1 MIPQTATKI
10 RDQIGQFSGNLSE
23 GLCKAGRRF
32 VGEAIY
38 GIQARQSVHLTEIGR
53 ALREDIPLIKTEK
66 RLSSNL
72 ARKELRPV
80 LQDATAREGAPRIHK
95 DTLLVLDISEI
106 VKPYAEKM
114 EYLARV
120 RDGSKNELAN
130 GYWTCHVVGVENES
144 NEITPLYGELYSQNA
159 KDFLSEN
166 HEIKKAIDMVSK
178 ACRSSSAKSGG
189 NRGVWVIDRGGDRGE
204 IYDEL
209 VPRDKGLR
217 FIIRQKGDRHLFIS
231 KGRKLST
238 LAIAHGCPLPYAATI
253 VREGKGQEKV
263 YRLEYG
269 FRAVRLPLHPDV
281 QLWLLVVK
289 GFGEKPM
296 MLLTDIP
303 LRRNREALW
312 WILSAYLTRWRI
324 EETIRYAK
332 QCYNVEDVRV
342 LTYER
347 LRNMV
352 VLVTCAMF
360 FAAVVLGTKMKLN
373 ILAAH
378 VLKAAKRLFGIPDFR
393 YYAIADGIKEIL
405 TRSPRRVAPPTRAD
419 PLQPFIPLFDD

>member
-1 MIPQTATKI
+1 LLI
-10 RDQIGQFSGNLSE
+10 L
-23 GLCKAGRRF
+23 
-32 VGEAIY
+32 
-38 GIQARQSVHLTEIGR
+38 
-53 ALREDIPLIKTEK
+53 DIP
-66 RLSSNL
+66 
-72 ARKELRPV
+72 
-80 LQDATAREGAPRIHK
+80 
-95 DTLLVLDISEI
+95 EI

-114 EYLARV
+114 ENLAVV
-120 RDGSKNELAN
+120 RDGSTGELAR
-130 GYWTCHVVGVENES
+130 GDWTIHVAGVENEGS
-144 NEITPLYGELYSQNA
+144 EITPLYGELYSQNA

-166 HEIKKAIDMVSK
+166 HEIKKAMDKVSK
-178 ACRSSSAKSGG
+178 ACDK
-189 NRGVWVIDRGGDRGE
+189 RGVWVIDRGE

-209 VPRDKGLR
+209 VPKEKGLR
-217 FIIRQKGDRHLFIS
+217 FIIRQKGDRHLLFG
-231 KGRKLST
+231 KGKLST
-238 LAIAHGCPLPYAATI
+238 LAIAHSCPLPYATTI
-253 VREGKGQEKV
+253 MREEKGQEKV
-263 YRLEYG
+263 YHLEYG
-269 FRAVRLPLHPDV
+269 FRPVRLPEHPDEK
-281 QLWLLVVK
+281 LWLLVVK

-303 LRRNREALW
+303 LRRNREVLW
-312 WILSAYLTRWRI
+312 WVLSAYLTRWRI

-342 LTYER
+342 LAYER

-360 FAAVVLGTKMKLN
+360 FAAVVLGTKMKLK

-419 PLQPFIPLFDD
+419 PILPFIPLFDG